1 MDMKISGSG
10 VIGAGEYEDIK
21 ISGSAKVRGPIRCK
35 SFSASGAVGGN
46 ESIECAESFR
56 VSGSGSFDGSIKA
69 GCVGVAGAFSCKGS
83 VSASGKAA
91 KCSDNA
97 KLLGN
102 IKECL
107 GTLKD
112 GDISIAGAANIDG
125 DVEAEIVKIDG
136 KLDCSGLINAEEIDI
151 AFDSGMDIGS
161 IGGSRISIYRSHSRS
176 RRISRLPLIS
186 SLLSSVGAGKVDVKT
201 AIEGDVIAIENVRV
215 PRVSGRIVAV
225 GEDCEIDLVQYTE
238 QIEVSPNAKVGKI
251 EKV

>member
-10 VIGAGEYEDIK
+10 VIGAGEYDNVR
-21 ISGSAKVRGPIRCK
+21 ISGSGKVSGPIRCK
-35 SFSASGAVGGN
+35 SFSASGAVDGN
-46 ESIECAESFR
+46 DSIECAEAFR

-69 GCVGVAGAFSCKGS
+69 GCIGVAGAFSCKGS

-91 KCSDNA
+91 KSADNM
-97 KLLGN
+97 KLLGD

-107 GTLKD
+107 GALKD
-112 GDISIAGAANIDG
+112 GDVSIAGAADIDG
-125 DVEAEIVKIDG
+125 DVEAEIVKLDV
-136 KLDCSGLINAEEIDI
+136 KLDCGGLINAEEIDI
-151 AFDSGMDIGS
+151 SFDSGMEIGS
-161 IGGSRISIYRSHSRS
+161 IGGSRFSIYRRHGRS

-186 SLLSSVGAGKVDVKT
+186 SLLSFVGSDKVSVKT
-201 AIEGDVIAIENVRV
+201 AIEGDVIAIENVRT

-238 QIEVSPNAKVGKI
+238 QIEVSPNAKVGKV